1 MGGPATSNF
10 VPDGRFEGEQQ
21 AGEKS
26 LTDHLKNLGDVDWR
40 GVWIREFLA
49 FCEHERLPV
58 DFVSAH
64 PYPTDIPFGHDVDGM
79 RTRPVD
85 STLRDLQWLRTI
97 VDQSAFPSAEIHLTE
112 WSTSPSARDFAHDF
126 PQSAAYIIKANIEAS
141 GLVDSLAYWTFTDVF
156 EEHGAGDTAFH
167 GGFGL
172 INYQG
177 IVKPAFHA
185 YRFLNQ
191 LGEEEICRADGFL
204 ATRTTSRDA
213 CGPSFVTFPPST
225 PTRRHLPVRSTP
237 PNEPSPLVRRSVAK
251 SKSTTSLRTPPFLV
265 ETVDAPHGFAL
276 RQWQAMGSPSS
287 PTPDQ
292 ISLLREFA
300 WDTHRQIV
308 TVKKNGVLHLKL
320 NLAPWAVALIRE
332 IE

>member
-1 MGGPATSNF
+1 ML
-10 VPDGRFEGEQQ
+10 EWQ
-21 AGEKS
+21 
-26 LTDHLKNLGDVDWR
+26 
-40 GVWIREFLA
+40 GVWIQEFLD
-49 FCEHERLPV
+49 FCERERLPV

-64 PYPTDIPFGHDVDGM
+64 PYPTDIPFGHEVDRI
-79 RTRPVD
+79 RTRPAD
-85 STLRDLQWLRTI
+85 SILRDIQWLRQI

-112 WSTSPSARDFAHDF
+112 WSTSPSARDFTHDF
-126 PQSAAYIIKANIEAS
+126 PQAAAYIIKTNIEAS
-141 GLVDSLAYWTFTDVF
+141 GLVDSLTYWTFTDVF

-191 LGEEEICRADGFL
+191 LGEEEVFRTDGFL
-204 ATRTTSRDA
+204 ATRTRSGGRLRAIIYHFPAEHSDAPPFAGSLAAAEQTLAAGSPVCRDIEIQD
-213 CGPSFVTFPPST
+213 
-225 PTRRHLPVRSTP
+225 LP
-237 PNEPSPLVRRSVAK
+237 PNAA
-251 SKSTTSLRTPPFLV
+251 FLV
-265 ETVDAPHGFAL
+265 ETVDAAHGFAL
-276 RQWQAMGSPSS
+276 RQWQSMGSPPS

-300 WDTHRQIV
+300 WATHRQIA
-308 TVKKNGVLHLKL
+308 TTDKKGMLSLKL
-320 NLAPWAVALIRE
+320 NLLPWAVALIRE

>member
-1 MGGPATSNF
+1 M
-10 VPDGRFEGEQQ
+10 
-21 AGEKS
+21 
-26 LTDHLKNLGDVDWR
+26 
-40 GVWIREFLA
+40 
-49 FCEHERLPV
+49 

-64 PYPTDIPFGHDVDGM
+64 PYPTDIPFDHEVDRM
-79 RTRPVD
+79 RTRPAD
-85 STLRDLQWLRTI
+85 STLRDVQWLRRI

-112 WSTSPSARDFAHDF
+112 WSTSPSARDFTHDF
-126 PQSAAYIIKANIEAS
+126 PQSAAYIIKTNIEAS

-156 EEHGAGDTAFH
+156 EEHGAGDAAFH

-191 LGEEEICRADGFL
+191 LGEEEIFRVDGFL
-204 ATRTTSRDA
+204 ATRTKADGRLRAVLCHFPVQHPDA
-213 CGPSFVTFPPST
+213 
-225 PTRRHLPVRSTP
+225 
-237 PNEPSPLVRRSVAK
+237 
-251 SKSTTSLRTPPFLV
+251 PPFASSLDAAEKILAV
-265 ETVDAPHGFAL
+265 GVPDRREIEVHHLSPNTAYLIETVDASHGFAL

-308 TVKKNGVLHLKL
+308 SVNENGVLHLKL
-320 NLAPWAVALIRE
+320 NLAPWAIGLIRE